1 MRSAPRPA
9 APSARRSGRLALG
22 AGLLV
27 IALPLAACGSDED
40 TPSSAPT
47 VSATTAPSSTPSAA
61 PSAEPSPSTT
71 PDDAQV
77 ISVTVAG
84 GAVSGVQ
91 PRTEVPLGSK
101 VRLTVTSDAVDEIH
115 VHGYDLTTALTA
127 GQAAQLEFVADRP
140 GIFEIELHDAG
151 TVLTRLQVQ

>member
-1 MRSAPRPA
+1 MRTALRPA
-9 APSARRSGRLALG
+9 VPTPTARRRLALG

-27 IALPLAACGSDED
+27 LTLPLAACGTDED
-40 TPSSAPT
+40 EPSSAPT
-47 VSATTAPSSTPSAA
+47 VSATTAPSGTPSAT
-61 PSAEPSPSTT
+61 AEPSPSATA
-71 PDDAQV
+71 DDAQL

-84 GAVSGVQ
+84 GEVTGVE
-91 PRTEVPLGSK
+91 PRTAVPVGSK
-101 VRLTVTSDAVDEIH
+101 VRLTVTSDVVDEIH
-115 VHGYDLTTALTA
+115 VHGYDLTTALAA